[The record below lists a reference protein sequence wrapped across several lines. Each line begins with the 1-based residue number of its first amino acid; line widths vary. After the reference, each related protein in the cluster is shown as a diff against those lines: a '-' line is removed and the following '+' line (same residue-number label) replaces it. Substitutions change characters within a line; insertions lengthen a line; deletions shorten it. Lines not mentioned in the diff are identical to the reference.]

1 MNDLLD
7 KIEQKDSEMN
17 EIQHSISVLHNSV
30 KTIFNPN
37 SLDFAIISMNNFCF
51 KLSYN
56 FFTMKINLNN
66 FRSEISVSFE
76 HLFSANELISETILN
91 IHTLF
96 IKYQSLFFQLNNLNL
111 SLINLN
117 EQKNK
122 ILSNIQQYKYN
133 TIINYFNKPLKEKN
147 IDINSKMFFL
157 VLKKKENQRIPTY
170 DIDYENLN
178 IRIEKMTFNN
188 AFSLYRHK
196 MFILQSNYSDIND
209 ENFNKIMYKKFKSFF
224 NFDYSNNQYKN
235 KLVNIYYYKKDLNNT
250 DSVYFK
256 FDDIKDLLF
265 HCSELSLLDFLQLR
279 SDNNRFQQFE
289 ILFEKIELEKKLI
302 NF

>member
-1 MNDLLD
+1 MKDLFD
-7 KIEQKDSEMN
+7 KIEQTDVEMN
-17 EIQHSISVLHNSV
+17 EIQHSISVLHHSV

-37 SLDFAIISMNNFCF
+37 SFDFAIISMNNFCF

-56 FFTMKINLNN
+56 SFTMKINLNN

-178 IRIEKMTFNN
+178 IRIEKITFNN

-196 MFILQSNYSDIND
+196 MFILQSNYNDINN